1 MRRSVAFSLLLLLPV
16 TLSAQTTADSAGIRT
31 AALDYAEGWYA
42 GDGARMAR
50 AVHPELVKRIIV
62 IDQSTGAA
70 IVSGMGA
77 TQLVNGTR
85 RGSGKETPAARQ
97 RKDVVVLD
105 ITGNAAIAKLTM
117 ADWVDYL
124 QLGKLDGRWQIVN
137 VLWERTSHDR

>member
-1 MRRSVAFSLLLLLPV
+1 MRRAIAFSLLLLLPV